1 MIIYTKFILI
11 YIHILTVAIAHGC
24 GLTFIEYSGLSH
36 RYSNPV
42 SMRGTLRAVD
52 VDRMWLSVAGD
63 KDGPNNATI
72 PFPNNSHTVTNSIKI
87 SIKNQIIIRL
97 VTI

>member
-1 MIIYTKFILI
+1 MYILFFCVENSMLI
-11 YIHILTVAIAHGC
+11 SSYSYYFLTVPIAHGC
-24 GLTFIEYSGLSH
+24 GLTLIEYSGLSH

-42 SMRGTLRAVD
+42 SIRGTLRAVD

-72 PFPNNSHTVTNSIKI
+72 PFPNNSHTATNQRK
-87 SIKNQIIIRL
+87 
-97 VTI
+97 

>member
-1 MIIYTKFILI
+1 
-11 YIHILTVAIAHGC
+11 
-24 GLTFIEYSGLSH
+24 
-36 RYSNPV
+36 
-42 SMRGTLRAVD
+42 MRGTLRAVD

-72 PFPNNSHTVTNSIKI
+72 PFPNNSHTVTNSRKF
-87 SIKNQIIIRL
+87 KDHLAEVL